1 MKLFRNSSSFYRRA
15 NFHTEEYPTIQ
26 ILESVTTQMSLGSP
40 NSHLTMQ
47 INKFPEYIPSSNFD
61 KIESKFTWPYF
72 SLTRRLWEYVI
83 YVTSLIIPIEMSFVF
98 LFDNEI
104 SVTSYSVFF
113 FIDFLQLLDN
123 IVILFTPFLRHGI
136 LVSDMKEI
144 LKNYG
149 YFSYAFHVFA
159 SLPLG
164 WIGVIEKDVLIYAI
178 CSLNRLLRLHQAYR
192 SYHIIR
198 DSTFFNHALANLITP
213 LFLMLFIVHFFA
225 CVLYA
230 SGKYITSEESWIDP
244 FVQQG
249 YSSTQMYVVSLYFV
263 MTTVL
268 TLGYGDIHPVSTP
281 EVIISIFIVI
291 TGVIIQGS
299 ILANMINAFTD
310 RMGIQFI
317 TQYNAMQ
324 DYMKQKK
331 LPDKYREAIRLYFQ
345 TSWEKNHGAPS
356 WNSLLS
362 KIPKSIQSGIKL
374 EFCKRTLS
382 GMPLFSCVGQKYL
395 LMIMNHMTPFT
406 YLPDQIICTQEEPVS
421 DLLIFN
427 HGIIQ
432 LILND
437 VPLASLNVDAG
448 YVDGERQLMF
458 GRVQDKTIKALT
470 YVDGWRLKRKD
481 FLELINSRKNLKTL
495 LLMNAKARFPKD
507 FEVSTE
513 WDVSQMV
520 SEDEIEPDIDS
531 DEEEEFEREEDFIYV
546 DPSSSSS
553 SDEQFTDADL

>member
-1 MKLFRNSSSFYRRA
+1 MKLIRNSSSFYRKA
-15 NFHTEEYPTIQ
+15 NFQQNEYPTVQ
-26 ILESVTTQMSLGSP
+26 ILESVTTQMNLGSP

-47 INKFPEYIPSSNFD
+47 MNKFPEYIPSANFD
-61 KIESKFTWPYF
+61 KVESKFAWSFF
-72 SLTRRLWEYVI
+72 SPTRRLWEYVI

-98 LFDNEI
+98 LFDNQI
-104 SVTSYSVFF
+104 SVTSYSIFF
-113 FIDFLQLLDN
+113 VIDFLQLLDN
-123 IVILFTPFLRHGI
+123 VVILFTPFLRHGI
-136 LVSDMKEI
+136 LVSDKKEI

-149 YFSYAFHVFA
+149 YFSYAMHVFA

-164 WIGVIEKDVLIYAI
+164 WIGVIEKDVLIYAL

-213 LFLMLFIVHFFA
+213 LFLMLFIIHFFA
-225 CVLYA
+225 CILYA
-230 SGKYITSEESWIDP
+230 CGKYITAEESWIDD
-244 FVQQG
+244 FAKQG

-268 TLGYGDIHPVSTP
+268 TLGYGDIHPISTS

-299 ILANMINAFTD
+299 IIANMINAFAD
-310 RMGIQFI
+310 RMGKQFI
-317 TQYNAMQ
+317 TQYKAMQ
-324 DYMKQKK
+324 EYMKQKN
-331 LPDKYREAIRLYFQ
+331 LPEQYREDIRIYFQ
-345 TSWEKNHGAPS
+345 ASWEKNHGAPS

-362 KIPKSIQSGIKL
+362 HIPKSIQSGIKL

-382 GMPLFSCVGQKYL
+382 GMPLFTCVGQKYL
-395 LMIMNHMTPFT
+395 LMIMNHMSPFT
-406 YLPDQIICTQEEPVS
+406 YLPGQIVCTQEEPIS

-427 HGIIQ
+427 RGIIQ

-437 VPLASLNVDAG
+437 VPLASLNVDTG

-470 YVDGWRLKRKD
+470 YVDGWRLRRKD
-481 FLELINSRKNLKTL
+481 FLELINSRKNLKTI

-507 FEVSTE
+507 FEKSTE

-520 SEDEIEPDIDS
+520 TEDEIESETDS
-531 DEEEEFEREEDFIYV
+531 VEEEEFEKEEDFIYV
-546 DPSSSSS
+546 EPSSSS